1 MMQEFEGK
9 TEKEAIDNAI
19 NALGLNREEIDIE
32 IVKNKKSFLFGGGK
46 VKIKVHLSEED
57 DLTEVLEPED
67 DTEKKLIAF
76 LSGIINRMNFEAQV
90 SILFRE
96 ENKLGL
102 DIESENTAVM
112 IGRQGKTLDAFQLLM
127 NIYAGRIGNKRIKV
141 VVDAEGYRQR
151 RERQL
156 ISIANRTADQV
167 RKSRG
172 SKLLEAMNPFERRI
186 IHTTVS
192 PIENIETISEGEGLF
207 KKIRVF
213 YKE

>member
-1 MMQEFEGK
+1 MMHEFEGK

-32 IVKNKKSFLFGGGK
+32 IVENKKGFLFGGGK

-76 LSGIINRMNFEAQV
+76 LSGIIKKMNFEAQV

-102 DIESENTAVM
+102 DIESENAAVM
-112 IGRQGKTLDAFQLLM
+112 IGRQGKTLDAFQLLL

-156 ISIANRTADQV
+156 MSIANRTADQV

-172 SKLLEAMNPFERRI
+172 SKLLEAMNPFERRL
-186 IHTTVS
+186 IHTTLS

>member
-127 NIYAGRIGNKRIKV
+127 NIYAGRIGDKRIKV

-172 SKLLEAMNPFERRI
+172 SKLLEAMNPFERRL

>member
-1 MMQEFEGK
+1 MMHEFEGK

-32 IVKNKKSFLFGGGK
+32 IVENKKSFLFGGGK

-76 LSGIINRMNFEAQV
+76 LSGIIKKMNFEAQV

-102 DIESENTAVM
+102 DIESENAAVM
-112 IGRQGKTLDAFQLLM
+112 IGRQGKTLDSFQLLL

-156 ISIANRTADQV
+156 MSIANRTADQV

-172 SKLLEAMNPFERRI
+172 SKLLEAMNPFERRL
-186 IHTTVS
+186 IHTTLS

>member
-1 MMQEFEGK
+1 MMHEFEGK

-32 IVKNKKSFLFGGGK
+32 IVENKKSFLFGGGK

-57 DLTEVLEPED
+57 DLAEVLEPED

-76 LSGIINRMNFEAQV
+76 LFGIIKRMNFESQV

-102 DIESENTAVM
+102 DIESENAAVM
-112 IGRQGKTLDAFQLLM
+112 IGRQGKTLDSFQLLL

-156 ISIANRTADQV
+156 MSIANRTADQV

-172 SKLLEAMNPFERRI
+172 SKLLEAMNPFERRL
-186 IHTTVS
+186 IHTTLS

>member
-102 DIESENTAVM
+102 DIESENAAVM

-151 RERQL
+151 R
-156 ISIANRTADQV
+156 
-167 RKSRG
+167 
-172 SKLLEAMNPFERRI
+172 
-186 IHTTVS
+186 
-192 PIENIETISEGEGLF
+192 
-207 KKIRVF
+207 
-213 YKE
+213 

>member
-32 IVKNKKSFLFGGGK
+32 IVENKKSFLFGGGK

-57 DLTEVLEPED
+57 DLTEVLEPEED
-67 DTEKKLIAF
+67 SEKKLIAY
-76 LSGIINRMNFEAQV
+76 LSGIINRMGFEAQV

-102 DIESENTAVM
+102 DIESENAAVM
-112 IGRQGKTLDAFQLLM
+112 IGRQGKTLDAFQLLL
-127 NIYAGRIGNKRIKV
+127 NIYAGRIGKKRIKV

-151 RERQL
+151 RENQL
-156 ISIANRTADQV
+156 VRIANRTADQV

-172 SKLLEAMNPFERRI
+172 SRLLEAMNPFERRL
-186 IHTTVS
+186 IHTTLS
-192 PIENIETISEGEGLF
+192 PVENIETISEGEGLF